1 MLKSFGIIAAALAFA
16 AGSTASAQD
25 MTELKVGLLP
35 IPAESPDALAKS
47 FQGMADVLGKQI
59 GASAKVF
66 VSPSFNALIESLA
79 AKRLD
84 VAFFGAEGYIAMKE
98 QGMAVVPIAKA
109 IHFGRD
115 YYKSSII
122 VRADSGIKSVA
133 DLKGKTF
140 AFVAPTSTSG
150 GLAPIYMLHRAGIA
164 VSDLKRVLYTGNQ
177 EASMLAVKNRKVDA
191 AGVADHYWTYWKK
204 AGLTTFDRYDDERN
218 TIINGEL
225 RILDAMRV
233 PEMPMVARADLGKD
247 VIAKIQGALL
257 DLPPGTLG
265 STGFAGD
272 INGFVATSDADYSI
286 VEDMKK
292 AAAKSARSSE

>member
-1 MLKSFGIIAAALAFA
+1 MLKSLKVLAATLVFT
-16 AGSTASAQD
+16 AGSVASAQD

-35 IPAESPDALAKS
+35 IPAESPDALSKS
-47 FQGMADVLGKQI
+47 FQGMADVLGKEL
-59 GASAKVF
+59 GVSAKVF

-84 VAFFGAEGYIAMKE
+84 VAFFGAEGYVAMKE
-98 QGMAVVPIAKA
+98 QGMQVVPLAMA

-122 VRADSGIKSVA
+122 VRADSGINSVA

-150 GLAPIYMLHRAGIA
+150 GLAPTYMLHRAGIDTN
-164 VSDLKRVLYTGNQ
+164 DLKRVLYTGNQ

-191 AGVADHYWTYWKK
+191 AAVADHYWQYWKN
-204 AGLTTFDRYDDERN
+204 AGLTTFDQYDDGRN
-218 TIINGEL
+218 TIVNGEL
-225 RILDAMRV
+225 KIIEAMRV
-233 PEMPMVARADLGKD
+233 PEMPIVARADLGKD
-247 VIAKIQGALL
+247 ALDKIRGALL
-257 DLPPGTLG
+257 NLPPGTLG
-265 STGFAGD
+265 KTGFAGD
-272 INGFVATSDADYSI
+272 INGFVATTDADYAI

-292 AAAKSARSSE
+292 VAAKSIPARQ